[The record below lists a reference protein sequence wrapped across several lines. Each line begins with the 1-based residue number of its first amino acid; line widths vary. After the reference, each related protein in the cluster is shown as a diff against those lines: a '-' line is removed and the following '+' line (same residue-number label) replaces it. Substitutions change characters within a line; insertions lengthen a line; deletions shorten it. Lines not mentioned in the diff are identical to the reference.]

1 MSNFVL
7 LIMMI
12 LTFIYSFSQSK
23 TYNFPMQKMFLA
35 ACIIAAT
42 STFSPLKA
50 QLLSTATPSTEVTTS
65 NIATDKPEWSLFTDR
80 ENSMVY
86 IDFEKINVNLN
97 GLVVKDKEGKV
108 VFKDDALW
116 QLPVNTIYEVD
127 FSKLPKGDYSIELK
141 SFTATLKQDVAIN

>member
-1 MSNFVL
+1 MV
-7 LIMMI
+7 

-23 TYNFPMQKMFLA
+23 TYNFSMQKMFFA
-35 ACIIAAT
+35 ACVIVAT
-42 STFSPLKA
+42 STFSPLNA
-50 QLLSTATPSTEVTTS
+50 QLLSTATPPSEVTTA
-65 NIATDKPEWSLFTDR
+65 NFATEKPEWSLYTDK

-97 GLVVKDKEGKV
+97 GLIVKDNAGKV

-127 FSKLPKGDYSIELK
+127 FSKLPKGAYSIELK
-141 SFTATLKQDVAIN
+141 SFTATLKQEVAIN

>member
-35 ACIIAAT
+35 VCIIAAT

>member
-12 LTFIYSFSQSK
+12 LTFFYSFSQSK
-23 TYNFPMQKMFLA
+23 TYNFPMQKMFFA
-35 ACIIAAT
+35 ACVIVAT

-50 QLLSTATPSTEVTTS
+50 QLLSTATPSEAITT
-65 NIATDKPEWSLFTDR
+65 NLATNKPEWSLFTDK
-80 ENSMVY
+80 ENGMVY
-86 IDFEKINVNLN
+86 IDFEQININLN

-116 QLPVNTIYEVD
+116 QLPVNTIYEID
-127 FSKLPKGDYSIELK
+127 FSKFPKGAYSVELK
-141 SFTATLKQDVAIN
+141 SFTATLRKDIAIN

>member
-1 MSNFVL
+1 
-7 LIMMI
+7 MMI

-23 TYNFPMQKMFLA
+23 TYNFPMQKMFFA
-35 ACIIAAT
+35 ACVIAAT

-50 QLLSTATPSTEVTTS
+50 QLLSTATPSEAGTT
-65 NIATDKPEWSLFTDR
+65 NPATDKSEWSLFTDK

-86 IDFEKINVNLN
+86 IDFEQININLN

-116 QLPVNTIYEVD
+116 QLPVNTIYEID
-127 FSKLPKGDYSIELK
+127 FSKFPKGAYSVELK
-141 SFTATLKQDVAIN
+141 SFTATLRKDIAIN

>member
-1 MSNFVL
+1 
-7 LIMMI
+7 
-12 LTFIYSFSQSK
+12 
-23 TYNFPMQKMFLA
+23 MQKSLLA
-35 ACIIAAT
+35 ALVIVAT
-42 STFSPLKA
+42 SAFSPLKA
-50 QLLSTATPSTEVTTS
+50 QLLSTSTPPSGTETT
-65 NIATDKPEWSLFTDR
+65 NLTTDKSEWSLYTDK

-127 FSKLPKGDYSIELK
+127 FSKLPKGAYSVELK
-141 SFTATLKQDVAIN
+141 SFTATLRKDVVIH